1 MEAAVTKLEFKKFLI
16 STIGKQYDVDN
27 YAGAQCFDY
36 ANLGWKRLFAHG
48 LLGEGAADIP
58 YNTVNLANFRKE
70 ATIYHNTPS
79 FLAQLGDLVIFPRT
93 FGEGYGHVA
102 WVLEA
107 TLDYIIVLEQNWLGG
122 GWTSG
127 DINNGTG
134 WEKVTKRKHAYDP
147 NMIFIRPNFKAE
159 AKKAAK
165 KATTSKA
172 ANTKKPAAKAE
183 TKKKEV
189 KVPMKKIL
197 LTAGHGGSD
206 PGAVG
211 NGTNERDFIRNNIV
225 DNVAKYLKDAGHSV
239 TIFPKQYDML
249 QTTFNGTKKNGLYWA
264 KSEGFDEVIEFHLDA
279 ASPAATGG
287 HTIVWHEFTPDKV
300 DLGLQN
306 ALAKTVG
313 VIRGI
318 TGRDDLGNAR
328 VAAELGVS
336 YRLVELGFITSKK
349 DMDYI
354 KNNLQSFTKALAA
367 GINGTD
373 IVEVPK
379 AKKKP
384 VAKPK
389 KAKAKKKVATTK
401 AVKASTFRKDKN
413 RKRST
418 GAYCKGTIDS
428 FGASVRNRTGSR
440 LTGFKFTKKAGID
453 LSANETVY
461 IFETCNGWGRIY
473 TGNSKGTGSNRWIY
487 LERLR
492 INQVYKN

>member
-1 MEAAVTKLEFKKFLI
+1 METTITKSEFKKFLV

-36 ANLGWKRLFAHG
+36 ANLGWKRLFGHN
-48 LLGEGAADIP
+48 LMGEGAADIP
-58 YNTVNLANFRKE
+58 YNTTNLANFKKE

-79 FLAQLGDLVIFPRT
+79 FLALLGDLVIFPRT

-102 WVLEA
+102 WVIEA
-107 TLDYIIVLEQNWLGG
+107 TLDYIVVLEQNWLGG

-134 WEKVTKRKHAYDP
+134 WEKVTKRKHAYDT

-159 AKKAAK
+159 KK
-165 KATTSKA
+165 KATTKKA
-172 ANTKKPAAKAE
+172 ATTKTKKV
-183 TKKKEV
+183 V
-189 KVPMKKIL
+189 KQPMKKIL
-197 LTAGHGGSD
+197 LVAGHGGND

-239 TIFPKQYDML
+239 TIFPKKYDML
-249 QTTFNGTKKNGLYWA
+249 QTTFNGTQKNGLYWA

-279 ASPAATGG
+279 ASSSATGG
-287 HTIVWHEFTPDKV
+287 HTIVWKGFTPDKV
-300 DLGLQN
+300 DLGIQK
-306 ALAKTVG
+306 ALVKTVG

-328 VAAELGVS
+328 VAAQLGVS
-336 YRLVELGFITSKK
+336 YRLVELGFITSSK
-349 DMDYI
+349 DMNYI

-367 GINGTD
+367 GINGTE
-373 IVEVPK
+373 IKEVAT

-389 KAKAKKKVATTK
+389 KAKAKKKVKTTK

-418 GAYCKGTIDS
+418 SAYCKGTIDA

-440 LTGFKFTKKAGID
+440 LTGFKFSKKAGVT

-461 IFETCNGWGRIY
+461 IFETYNGWGRIY
-473 TGNSKGTGSNRWIY
+473 TGNSKGKGSNRWIY